1 MQIDPADLCASLVQ
15 IRTDN
20 PPGDTQDAVEY
31 IKNLLDGLGV
41 RSIIAGEEPEKA
53 NLVTSQKDAT
63 LLFCGHLD
71 VVPAIDQGW
80 TYPPFEGDS
89 VGGFIWG
96 RGSTDMKGG
105 CAAVI
110 SALATVI
117 EEGLEPPVNLAFVCD
132 EEIGGGGVRHLLK
145 AGLLSPMDCV
155 IAEPTPARNPCI
167 GQKGLCRMTLN
178 FSGNPGHSSLY
189 PDRGVSAI
197 MEAMNLLRYLDGVHE
212 QEFEAGDLLDEI
224 LDQSTA
230 VLEETFSIQG
240 LSHVLRR
247 VMFNP
252 GRIEGGEKA
261 NIVAQQ
267 CMLELDLRIP
277 WGCGLDQLV
286 TGIQEHAQNAT
297 MTIQSSAEPSFTPA
311 DARITAAVCR
321 AVSCEY
327 RTPAVPIVQWAASDA
342 RALRPEG
349 FDVVEYGPG
358 EITTMHAVDERVS
371 IDQLHAASRVYARI
385 IREYSG

>member
-1 MQIDPADLCASLVQ
+1 MQIDPADLCSSLVQ

-20 PPGDTQDAVEY
+20 PPGDTRDATEY
-31 IKNLLDGLGV
+31 IRDLLDDLGV
-41 RSIIAGEEPEKA
+41 RGIIAGEEPIKA
-53 NLVTSQKDAT
+53 NLVTSQKDAA

-71 VVPAIDQGW
+71 VVPAMDLGW
-80 TYPPFEGDS
+80 TYPPFGGDR
-89 VGGFIWG
+89 GEGFIWG

-117 EEGLEPPVNLAFVCD
+117 EEGLEPAVDLAFVCD
-132 EEIGGGGVRHLLK
+132 EEIGGGGIRHLLN

-155 IAEPTPARNPCI
+155 IAEPTPAMNPCI
-167 GQKGLCRMTLN
+167 GQKGLCRMTLT
-178 FSGNPGHSSLY
+178 FSGEPGHSSLY
-189 PDRGVSAI
+189 PARGVSAI
-197 MEAMNLLRYLDGVHE
+197 MEAINLIRYLEEVHE
-212 QEFEAGDLLDEI
+212 QEFEAGEQLDQI
-224 LDQSTA
+224 LDRSAA
-230 VLEETFSIQG
+230 VLEATFSMKG
-240 LSHVLRR
+240 LSQVLRQ

-286 TGIQEHAQNAT
+286 EGIRGHARNAT
-297 MTIQSSAEPSFTPA
+297 MTIQSSAEPSLTPA
-311 DARITAAVCR
+311 DAQVTTAVCR

-327 RTPAVPIVQWAASDA
+327 STPAVPIVQWAASDA
-342 RALRPEG
+342 RALRSEG

-358 EITTMHAVDERVS
+358 EISTMHAVDERVS
-371 IDQLHAASRVYARI
+371 IEQLYAASRIYAGI